1 MKPSVSI
8 VLEWETVLAA
18 GTPRG
23 VRCLAAMAREMRD
36 YGDGAEMI
44 ICFDGNESPAGAARE
59 AGIDCQIVEVPADLD
74 YYGKKNFGFT
84 RTKGD
89 IVVFLDSDLIPEPG
103 WLASL
108 IEPFSDFRK
117 SVVVG
122 RTHLD
127 TATIYDRAVALFW
140 IFDTRESSAAVRPT
154 KRLVSN
160 SVAFRRS
167 VFTHFQFPKRPTFR
181 GPCSEL
187 ALTLEARNIPM
198 FEQTAARASHPAP
211 SGARQFLSRA
221 FHAGR
226 DQRFY
231 DTLDGNSSFMQ
242 CLRQWRVDLKHVR
255 ERIAQRRRDID
266 ADWASVAFAFIL
278 GCLYYS
284 TKALGYLT
292 VVATAALSGRGAA
305 KGSGTYT
312 GTASGS

>member
-1 MKPSVSI
+1 MTKPSVSI

-18 GTPRG
+18 GSRRG
-23 VRCLAAMAREMRD
+23 ARCLVAMSREMGD
-36 YGDGAEMI
+36 YGDNAEMI
-44 ICFDGNESPAGAARE
+44 ICFDRKESTRQSVVDAANEADLNCE
-59 AGIDCQIVEVPADLD
+59 IVDVPDGLD

-84 RTKGD
+84 RTKGE

-103 WLASL
+103 WLANL

-127 TATIYDRAVALFW
+127 TATPYDRAVALFW
-140 IFDTRESSAAVRPT
+140 IFDTRDPSTSIRPT

-167 VFTHFQFPKRPTFR
+167 VFAHFQFPKRPTFR

-187 ALTLEARNIPM
+187 ALTLEARGIPM

-221 FHAGR
+221 FHAGS

-231 DTLDGNSSFMQ
+231 DALDGNSSVVR
-242 CLRQWRVDLKHVR
+242 CLRQWRIDLRHAA
-255 ERIAQRRRDID
+255 ERIARRRSDID
-266 ADWASVAFAFIL
+266 AGWSSVASARIL
-278 GCLYYS
+278 GFLYYS
-284 TKALGYLT
+284 TKALGYVT
-292 VVATAALSGRGAA
+292 SRHATA
-305 KGSGTYT
+305 
-312 GTASGS
+312 

>member
-1 MKPSVSI
+1 MKPTVSI

-23 VRCLAAMAREMRD
+23 VRCLAAMAREIRD

-44 ICFDGNESPAGAARE
+44 ICSDRKDSVAGAVRE
-59 AGIDCQIVEVPADLD
+59 AGVNCEIVEVPDDLD

-84 RTKGD
+84 RTKGE

-127 TATIYDRAVALFW
+127 TTTIYDRAVALFW
-140 IFDTRESSAAVRPT
+140 IFDTRDPSTTVRPT
-154 KRLVSN
+154 QRLVSN

-187 ALTLEARNIPM
+187 AVTLESRGIPM

-221 FHAGR
+221 FHAGS

-231 DTLDGNSSFMQ
+231 DALDGNASLAQ
-242 CLRQWRVDLKHVR
+242 CVRQWRIDLKHAR
-255 ERIAQRRRDID
+255 ERIARRRRDID
-266 ADWASVAFAFIL
+266 ADSASVTLARLL
-278 GCLYYS
+278 GFVYYS
-284 TKALGYLT
+284 TKAIGY
-292 VVATAALSGRGAA
+292 VASPAPRHATA
-305 KGSGTYT
+305 
-312 GTASGS
+312 